1 MCRAAVCAG
10 DRTEAHQD
18 GPVSKAYAQYP
29 APSVVFMRRQALTID
44 ATRCQG
50 HGRCML
56 INPDLFEMNDDVAH
70 LHPANPYARFY
81 VDPYEVTKLKQ
92 LLHACDAVRYA

>member
-1 MCRAAVCAG
+1 MQASPIIGFARNGSKAKTMCRAAVCAG

-44 ATRCQG
+44 ATALVMWAAAPNSVLSAR
-50 HGRCML
+50 
-56 INPDLFEMNDDVAH
+56 
-70 LHPANPYARFY
+70 ARF
-81 VDPYEVTKLKQ
+81 T
-92 LLHACDAVRYA
+92 